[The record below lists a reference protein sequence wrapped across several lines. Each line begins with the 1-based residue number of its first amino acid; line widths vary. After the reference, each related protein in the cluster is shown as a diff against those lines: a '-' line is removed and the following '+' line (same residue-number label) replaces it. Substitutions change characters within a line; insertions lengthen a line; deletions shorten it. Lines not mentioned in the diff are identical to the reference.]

1 MKKIGFIGVG
11 VMGHHMVN
19 NLIKNNYEL
28 HLYSRRKESLKE
40 YQQKVAC
47 YDNIKDLCKNVDLII
62 SCVGYPKDVL
72 EVSEQV
78 LKYAKKDSYYIDMST
93 SSPSLAEEI
102 FFKGEK
108 KNIKCF
114 DAPVTGGE
122 LGAKMAD
129 LSIFVGGK
137 KEYYSDI
144 LEILSSLGSHIIYCG
159 AAGSGQKAKLA
170 NQIAIAANL
179 IGTAE
184 LITFSN
190 HQKLNTFDLLAIIGS
205 GSASSW
211 QLINNGYKMLNH
223 DYKPGFYVKHLLKDL
238 KLAQDEAKKK
248 KLNLPFLNKYVEIF
262 TKLFQMGYENC
273 GTQSIIELYEREEKD
288 ENIIEKW

>member
-78 LKYAKKDSYYIDMST
+78 LKYAKKDSYYIDMTT

-102 FFKGEK
+102 FFKGK
-108 KNIKCF
+108 YLLDHIRGGHLYADHFF
-114 DAPVTGGE
+114 DE
-122 LGAKMAD
+122 RRRHRQL
-129 LSIFVGGK
+129 LSDHAV
-137 KEYYSDI
+137 
-144 LEILSSLGSHIIYCG
+144 
-159 AAGSGQKAKLA
+159 
-170 NQIAIAANL
+170 
-179 IGTAE
+179 
-184 LITFSN
+184 
-190 HQKLNTFDLLAIIGS
+190 
-205 GSASSW
+205 
-211 QLINNGYKMLNH
+211 
-223 DYKPGFYVKHLLKDL
+223 
-238 KLAQDEAKKK
+238 
-248 KLNLPFLNKYVEIF
+248 
-262 TKLFQMGYENC
+262 
-273 GTQSIIELYEREEKD
+273 
-288 ENIIEKW
+288 